1 MPRSFR
7 QLARIAAAQLQ
18 RHRML
23 GRVESEQPRRMPRT
37 IAAAVIIS
45 VYSSALGLSSRRK

>member
-1 MPRSFR
+1 MRAATASS
-7 QLARIAAAQLQ
+7 LRIAATELQ

-23 GRVESEQPRRMPRT
+23 SRVECEQARQHVPRT

-45 VYSSALGLSSRRK
+45 V